1 MDLTG
6 RTALITGGTRG
17 TGLAIAHTLHAHGAR
32 VLITGRSRDSGRTAL
47 ARLGPG
53 DGIALCVA
61 DATDRADAE
70 RAVDETVE
78 RYGHLDIV
86 VNNVGGAPAPTPV
99 TETTDETWH
108 HTLARNLDPVFYTTR
123 HALTHL
129 IPQRFGRV
137 ITISSVEGRD
147 PDPGLCAYA
156 AAQHALIGFT
166 RVLAKETGPYGIT
179 ANCVC
184 PGAVETAPRT
194 GQASHSSHPGRFE
207 HLAGP
212 DLVRH
217 FTDRTATGRLTRPE
231 EVAAAVLLLASRTGS
246 GITGACIPVD
256 GGAT

>member
-6 RTALITGGTRG
+6 RTALITGATRG
-17 TGLAIAHTLHAHGAR
+17 IGLAVAHTLHAHGAR
-32 VLITGRSRDSGRTAL
+32 IVITGRSRAGGRAAL
-47 ARLGPG
+47 ARLGAE
-53 DGIALCVA
+53 DNRIALCVA

-86 VNNVGGAPAPTPV
+86 VNNVGGATGFAPV
-99 TETTDETWH
+99 ADITDDTWH
-108 HTLARNLDPVFYTTR
+108 RTLALNLDPALYTTR
-123 HALTHL
+123 HALSHL
-129 IPQRFGRV
+129 IPQRSGR
-137 ITISSVEGRD
+137 IINISSLEGRD

-166 RVLAKETGPYGIT
+166 RVLAKETGPYGVT

-184 PGAVETAPRT
+184 PGAVETDWFTRQGPRT
-194 GQASHSSHPGRFE
+194 PGTGHPG
-207 HLAGP
+207 P
-212 DLVRH
+212 VRH

-256 GGAT
+256 GGATA